1 MERVLS
7 GIQPTGQLH
16 IGNYLGAL
24 KQWVA
29 LQQNYECYYCV
40 VDLHALTVRQDP
52 KTFAQKTLGT
62 AMDLLALGV
71 DPAKAPIFVQ
81 SQMPE
86 HTELM
91 WILNTITP
99 FGELRR
105 MTQWKE
111 KDFRNHLM
119 RDPHFIA
126 LTEEVAK
133 GAKSRAVLGALK
145 NEHKDDQTL
154 LQEEY
159 ESQKDSNKHAIT
171 KKASILEFELKQTDS
186 ANVGLLNYPI
196 LMAADILLYKSAF
209 VPVGED
215 QVQHVELT
223 RVLAR
228 KFNKLFGETFPE
240 PKPKLTKAA
249 RIMSLT
255 EPTKKMS
262 KSHGEKS
269 YIALTDEPDVI
280 RQKLNKA
287 VTATS
292 GGKKTDPGVANL
304 FAIMN
309 EVSSKQTVGRFE
321 EQQKDGSIKYSELK
335 KQLADDLAKHLA
347 EFRSRRKELAK
358 KESYIREVLEDGQ
371 NKAAKIAGQTMEEVR
386 QKIGLLRP

>member
-29 LQQNYECYYCV
+29 LQQDYECYYCV

-52 KTFAQKTLGT
+52 KTFAQKTLNT

-71 DPAKAPIFVQ
+71 DPKRSPLFVQ
-81 SQMPE
+81 SQIPE
-86 HTELM
+86 HVELA
-91 WILNTITP
+91 WILDTLAPI
-99 FGELRR
+99 GELER
-105 MTQWKE
+105 MTQFKE
-111 KDFRNHLM
+111 KS
-119 RDPHFIA
+119 
-126 LTEEVAK
+126 TE
-133 GAKSRAVLGALK
+133 
-145 NEHKDDQTL
+145 
-154 LQEEY
+154 
-159 ESQKDSNKHAIT
+159 HAANIT
-171 KKASILEFELKQTDS
+171 M
-186 ANVGLLNYPI
+186 GLLNYPV
-196 LMAADILLYKSAF
+196 LQAADILLYKPAF

-228 KFNKLFGETFPE
+228 KFNKQFGETFPE

-255 EPTKKMS
+255 EPAKKMS

-269 YIALTDEPDVI
+269 YIALTDEPNVI

-292 GGKKTDPGVANL
+292 GGKDMDPGVENL
-304 FAIMN
+304 FTIMR
-309 EVSSKQTVGRFE
+309 EVSSAEIVERFT
-321 EQQKDGSIKYSELK
+321 EQQKDGSIRYAELK
-335 KQLADDLAKHLA
+335 QRLAEDLVEHLA
-347 EFRSRRKELAK
+347 EFRSRRKELVK
-358 KESYIREVLEDGQ
+358 KGSYIKEVLEAGRK
-371 NKAAKIAGQTMEEVR
+371 KAAKVAGQTMEEVR
-386 QKIGLLRP
+386 KRVGLLQP